1 MRLKT
6 ACCVRNQSACSSDSR
21 MRAARPGSQ
30 QWPARPPSA
39 RPRKGWGAKARVV
52 DIARGSLT
60 PRGGYNARRCEQRAS
75 VRTTR
80 VGANNARGCG
90 LPLRGLRAAARGPSP
105 PVLLGVAHKG
115 RNQATWHRTQGRN
128 QALVCGGCFVN
139 RGPCVRNPGEGTQPG
154 KKRTTGG
161 GARSLGGA
169 GPGPG
174 HGRADGTRHPS
185 GRQLRSPGSRRTR
198 HPAPSHGVGVTRCA
212 STRRPPHRRGPPRP
226 RRPGRRRG
234 RRSPPSPPTRP

>member
-39 RPRKGWGAKARVV
+39 RPRKGWGAKARGAPTRVV
-52 DIARGSLT
+52 GIARESLT
-60 PRGGYNARRCEQRAS
+60 PRGGYNARWCEQHAS
-75 VRTTR
+75 AQLPPSAPAGLGTWPVT
-80 VGANNARGCG
+80 AR
-90 LPLRGLRAAARGPSP
+90 PS
-105 PVLLGVAHKG
+105 
-115 RNQATWHRTQGRN
+115 RCRTQGPELGNTASHTR
-128 QALVCGGCFVN
+128 AESS
-139 RGPCVRNPGEGTQPG
+139 PCVRWVFRKSGSLCAQPGDWGRNPGTGDATGGERSAQPGEGRAAWGEPVRG
-154 KKRTTGG
+154 PALA
-161 GARSLGGA
+161 GA
-169 GPGPG
+169 
-174 HGRADGTRHPS
+174 RHPS
-185 GRQLRSPGSRRTR
+185 GRQLRSPRSRRTR

-226 RRPGRRRG
+226 RKPGRRRG